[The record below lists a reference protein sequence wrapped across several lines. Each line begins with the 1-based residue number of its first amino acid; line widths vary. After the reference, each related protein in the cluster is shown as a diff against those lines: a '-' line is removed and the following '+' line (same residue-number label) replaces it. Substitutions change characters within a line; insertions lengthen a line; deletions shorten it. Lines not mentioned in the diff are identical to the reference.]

1 GLVGAVVALVVDAP
15 RDELGGAVLAQVVGQ
30 ALPVQPAGK
39 AVLHDQQLVVGDG
52 VKMPPDVHTLHSFL
66 YFFALK
72 FQISHSGPE
81 RRALFLRPVAHP
93 QLSLLQGLQVRAL
106 GKVLP
111 VPGEAGVVVGV
122 VQDVLP
128 AMAVVQALLLGGKAP
143 DLDRVLVVAAAA
155 LALVVA
161 EPGVGGP
168 QDMVPGVPH
177 PEAEVDRK
185 STRLNSS
192 HVSISYAVFCLKN
205 KTKK

>member
-1 GLVGAVVALVVDAP
+1 
-15 RDELGGAVLAQVVGQ
+15 
-30 ALPVQPAGK
+30 
-39 AVLHDQQLVVGDG
+39 
-52 VKMPPDVHTLHSFL
+52 
-66 YFFALK
+66 
-72 FQISHSGPE
+72 
-81 RRALFLRPVAHP
+81 ALFLRPVAHP

-111 VPGEAGVVVGV
+111 VPGEAGVVVGI

-168 QDMVPGVPH
+168 QDMVPGVQIGRASCR
-177 PEAEVDRK
+177 EREEDMV
-185 STRLNSS
+185 
-192 HVSISYAVFCLKN
+192 VSRSDTSQIG
-205 KTKK
+205 